1 MAAPGRGLSVARTP
15 VRSIT
20 LPIVLGVLAE
30 ALTITMLFGWI
41 GVLVQNRAL
50 TAQVGANTGWM
61 VGGIVSLVAIGTV
74 LVLFSV
80 GLVREIRTVR
90 QQVSFI
96 DSVTHELKT
105 PLAAMKLCVETLD
118 RRALSEAQRADL
130 HRMMLDDI
138 DRLSAFIDDVLEA
151 SRAGPT
157 SDRPFEV
164 VSVAAVVD
172 RACARIREAGQS
184 DGVHVDVPAD
194 LLLHTDP
201 TSLEVVLRN
210 LIDNAVKYSD
220 PPVDVQVRVAAGARE
235 GTVDF
240 VVQDQGIGIPKGQLK
255 RVFERFYR
263 APFERVRARR
273 GTGLG
278 LYVAAVLVRGL
289 GGVLRADSPGPGRG
303 TTMSFTLP
311 VARTAAGRRAV
322 DAFRGTMPA

>member
-1 MAAPGRGLSVARTP
+1 VARTP

-20 LPIVLGVLAE
+20 VPLVLGVLAE
-30 ALTITMLFGWI
+30 ALTITMLVGWI
-41 GVLVQNRAL
+41 VVLVQNRAV
-50 TAQVGANTGWM
+50 TEQVGANTWWM
-61 VGGIVSLVAIGTV
+61 AGGIVSLVAIGTV

-80 GLVREIRTVR
+80 FLVREIRTVR

-105 PLAAMKLCVETLD
+105 PLAGMKLCVETLD
-118 RRALSEAQRADL
+118 RRALSEAQRAEL

-157 SDRPFEV
+157 GDRPFEV
-164 VSVAAVVD
+164 VSVAAVVE
-172 RACARIREAGQS
+172 RACERVRQAGGGEGLRVELP
-184 DGVHVDVPAD
+184 DG
-194 LLLHTDP
+194 LLLHSDP
-201 TSLEVVLRN
+201 TSLEVILRN

-220 PPVDVQVRVAAGARE
+220 PPVDVCVSVAPGPRD
-235 GTVDF
+235 GTLDF
-240 VVQDQGIGIPKGQLK
+240 RVQDRGIGIPKGQLK
-255 RVFERFYR
+255 RIFERFYR

-311 VARTAAGRRAV
+311 VARSERGRRAIA
-322 DAFRGTMPA
+322 AFRGSIAP